1 MNDQM
6 HPKVKIES
14 DSEEDGDIENN
25 KEFTSGG
32 SIENNNH
39 AMKGG
44 EEEDSDDEME
54 DDDDDNSHVEE
65 KDRDVDRNE
74 EDVDSDED
82 QEETPNNEKRK
93 GPKQRYHTPKIFQDA
108 ITVLIPLDVTA
119 DLKIAIRNTRAKR
132 ISSIYNKFPSLQKE
146 AKKIDEKNSLKDDDD
161 PVIDDDEEDNAKEKE
176 DKQTPNK
183 RKKLE
188 HVPQPEQFGSVL
200 DYLEAKYVKGVML
213 EEEDDAPILDDKSEG
228 QGSVYSKDSFLDD
241 TDLQR
246 DVAEQVMA
254 STTLTKLELEH
265 EDGDFFVNVG
275 ALEVENDD
283 YGENYDPLQD
293 KENKTTKKRKKPSAT
308 VATSKYSDVK
318 TPVPKS
324 KKAKTEQQTKKK
336 EPTSAKSKK
345 SVTSVG
351 STKSKKMEDKAL
363 KVAAKKSKTR
373 SDSLFKKA
381 VAMIKKLT
389 PEELPRMKTKQKVAL
404 KCPKNKK
411 PGDDITFANPHNPG
425 QKLRVKVPKDCFPG
439 GTFKVTVPV
448 KHRPGDIDNE
458 KDRNK
463 LPRDLQEALDV
474 FGKAYDEWCT
484 AQSKVDSSFETFKQ
498 KQGKFDKLASLF
510 PKDLFTPIDANY
522 LKQVVRRARQNKYK
536 RSKTAAAASAAAKSD
551 KGTTKLASPTKDIEE
566 EESAKEDSDEEEDSP
581 PPRKHRV
588 VEIPTTG
595 LNYASVTFSTSNFI
609 VN

>member
-1 MNDQM
+1 
-6 HPKVKIES
+6 
-14 DSEEDGDIENN
+14 
-25 KEFTSGG
+25 
-32 SIENNNH
+32 
-39 AMKGG
+39 
-44 EEEDSDDEME
+44 
-54 DDDDDNSHVEE
+54 
-65 KDRDVDRNE
+65 
-74 EDVDSDED
+74 
-82 QEETPNNEKRK
+82 
-93 GPKQRYHTPKIFQDA
+93 
-108 ITVLIPLDVTA
+108 
-119 DLKIAIRNTRAKR
+119 
-132 ISSIYNKFPSLQKE
+132 
-146 AKKIDEKNSLKDDDD
+146 
-161 PVIDDDEEDNAKEKE
+161 
-176 DKQTPNK
+176 
-183 RKKLE
+183 
-188 HVPQPEQFGSVL
+188 
-200 DYLEAKYVKGVML
+200 
-213 EEEDDAPILDDKSEG
+213 
-228 QGSVYSKDSFLDD
+228 
-241 TDLQR
+241 
-246 DVAEQVMA
+246 
-254 STTLTKLELEH
+254 
-265 EDGDFFVNVG
+265 
-275 ALEVENDD
+275 
-283 YGENYDPLQD
+283 
-293 KENKTTKKRKKPSAT
+293 
-308 VATSKYSDVK
+308 
-318 TPVPKS
+318 
-324 KKAKTEQQTKKK
+324 
-336 EPTSAKSKK
+336 
-345 SVTSVG
+345 
-351 STKSKKMEDKAL
+351 
-363 KVAAKKSKTR
+363 
-373 SDSLFKKA
+373 
-381 VAMIKKLT
+381 MIKKLT

-536 RSKTAAAASAAAKSD
+536 RSKTAAAAAAAAKSD